1 MTEKMIPDVPM
12 PAGLDEMV
20 KQNGRNMEA
29 ITKSSGVAFEGMT
42 RMSEELFQFG
52 FHRLREDIGLMS
64 KLAGCGT
71 PQQVAEA
78 QMNFVAQMVTDYN
91 EETRKLMDLAGNIT
105 EKSCAA
111 ATPDTAKAGEQPQ
124 RKRAG

>member
-1 MTEKMIPDVPM
+1 MRSDVMTEKSIPEVPM

-29 ITKSSGVAFEGMT
+29 ISKSSGIYFEGMT
-42 RMSEELFQFG
+42 RMSEEIFQFG

-71 PQQVAEA
+71 PQQIAEA
-78 QMNFVAQMVTDYN
+78 QMDFVAKMVTDYN
-91 EETRKLMDLAGNIT
+91 EETRKLMELAGKIT

-111 ATPDTAKAGEQPQ
+111 AQPETPKT

>member
-1 MTEKMIPDVPM
+1 MAEKTIPEVPI

-29 ITKSSGVAFEGMT
+29 ISKSSGVYFEGMT

-52 FHRLREDIGLMS
+52 FHRLREDFGLMS

-78 QMNFVAQMVTDYN
+78 QMDFVAKMVTDYN
-91 EETRKLMDLAGNIT
+91 QETRKLMELAGTIT

-111 ATPDTAKAGEQPQ
+111 ATPETVETGEQPR

>member
-1 MTEKMIPDVPM
+1 MAQKMIPEVPI

-20 KQNGRNMEA
+20 KQNSKNMEA

-52 FHRLREDIGLMS
+52 FHRLREDFGLMS
-64 KLAGCGT
+64 ALAGCGT

-78 QMNFVAQMVTDYN
+78 QMNFVAKMVTDYN
-91 EETRKLMDLAGNIT
+91 DESRKLMDLASDIT
-105 EKSCAA
+105 EESCAA
-111 ATPDTAKAGEQPQ
+111 AQQESEAAGEQPQ
-124 RKRAG
+124 RKRAR